1 VRTFDKRAWIGR
13 VAARGAAAIFGLF
26 AAFQLALALG
36 APFGAMT
43 WGGASPVLSAPMR
56 AASGAASIYL
66 ILAGGA
72 MLALAGDWGRP
83 APRASLRWFSALLT
97 LQLALNTLANLAS
110 KSALE
115 RFGMGAAS
123 AIGCCLCLTALICAA
138 PRARSADLG
147 ED

>member
-1 VRTFDKRAWIGR
+1 MRTFDKRAWIGR

-66 ILAGGA
+66 MQNL
-72 MLALAGDWGRP
+72 L
-83 APRASLRWFSALLT
+83 SALNVSSLWIQVLYGGMLLIGAIFGYLSSGLARPIRLAADAT
-97 LQLALNTLANLAS
+97 LNAS
-110 KSALE
+110 YLLPRGPETAKGE
-115 RFGMGAAS
+115 PWK
-123 AIGCCLCLTALICAA
+123 ICCKICAT
-138 PRARSADLG
+138 PFAR
-147 ED
+147 